1 GDDGDAGDVVAAVDA
16 EALPPRRLDL
26 AAPARVGRC
35 VVPAQRAEAPLE
47 LLGRMA
53 AERGDAAAGS
63 RDHRREAAADV
74 DMQAHRS
81 LGLRQRHHDHVPE
94 VRHLDADRGDRIA
107 AREAVDVRLDLA
119 REVGALEG
127 AARQGEGAEP
137 QPVALGV
144 VDRHQLL
151 GDEGPQDVQRRA
163 RHQVERLRDRL
174 HAHRRLG
181 AAEQAQDGDGAG
193 DGGNGSWRHDCI
205 CTTIDFSVQR
215 GVIGGASSAMK
226 KLTDFTSY
234 ADAQA
239 NFASARLWELFDG
252 DRERLNI
259 AHECIDRHVA
269 KESRGEKA
277 AVIVVK
283 AGGGEEI
290 LSYRRISEDSARFA
304 HWLVA
309 KGVAPGDRVA
319 IKLEPSRA
327 FYAAVFGAMKAGAIA
342 VPLFTLF
349 GPDGVKLRVED
360 CKPKL
365 LIEDDAFLKQLS
377 AFPAIFE
384 PNTRAGDLA
393 IFQYTSGTT
402 RELPEA
408 VKHTHRAIVTV
419 MVAAL
424 YGTGLRPGDRF
435 ICPSSPAW
443 GHGLWHGTLAP
454 LAMGLTIGCYAGK
467 FDAPRLLQA
476 LEEHRFTNISAA
488 ATHYRMMR
496 VSGAAAKHRY
506 FLEKTS
512 FTGEPIDSET
522 ATFCEATFGRPMCSM
537 YGTTEIGVIL
547 VSYPGAPD
555 FVVKP
560 GSLGK
565 AIPGGRVEVQDAE
578 GKPCPTGVTGEMKV
592 WRRDKWIATKDLG

>member
-1 GDDGDAGDVVAAVDA
+1 
-16 EALPPRRLDL
+16 
-26 AAPARVGRC
+26 
-35 VVPAQRAEAPLE
+35 
-47 LLGRMA
+47 
-53 AERGDAAAGS
+53 
-63 RDHRREAAADV
+63 
-74 DMQAHRS
+74 
-81 LGLRQRHHDHVPE
+81 
-94 VRHLDADRGDRIA
+94 
-107 AREAVDVRLDLA
+107 
-119 REVGALEG
+119 
-127 AARQGEGAEP
+127 
-137 QPVALGV
+137 
-144 VDRHQLL
+144 
-151 GDEGPQDVQRRA
+151 
-163 RHQVERLRDRL
+163 
-174 HAHRRLG
+174 
-181 AAEQAQDGDGAG
+181 
-193 DGGNGSWRHDCI
+193 
-205 CTTIDFSVQR
+205 
-215 GVIGGASSAMK
+215 MK

-283 AGGGEEI
+283 AGAGEEI

-327 FYAAVFGAMKAGAIA
+327 FYAAVFGAMKAAAIA

-349 GPDGVKLRVED
+349 GPDSVKLRVED

-365 LIEDDAFLKQLS
+365 LIEDDAFLEELS

-384 PNTRAGDLA
+384 PSTRADDLA

-565 AIPGGRVEVQDAE
+565 PIPGGRVEVRDPE
-578 GKPCPTGVTGEMKV
+578 GKPCPPGVTGEMKV
-592 WRRDKWIATKDLG
+592 WRRDKWIATKDLGRTDEDGTFFHGGRADDVIISAGWTMSAIEIEDAVLKHPDVREVGAIGVPDKLRGQVVKAFVATDRKGDDHFTKEIQDLVRARLSQHEYPRVIEFVTELPKTPAGKVNRKILRTRERTNVG